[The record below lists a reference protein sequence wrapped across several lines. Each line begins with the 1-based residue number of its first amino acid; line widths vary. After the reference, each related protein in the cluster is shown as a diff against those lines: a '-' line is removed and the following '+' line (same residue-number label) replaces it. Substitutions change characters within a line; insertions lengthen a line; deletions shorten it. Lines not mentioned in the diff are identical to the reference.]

1 VWRRGTQV
9 QRVSSLERRKEV
21 ASGRRGSMCGYT
33 TKGIEKGVEEESGT
47 CLMTKGTGALWKGHS
62 RRGMP
67 VKSWGG
73 IQRK

>member
-21 ASGRRGSMCGYT
+21 ASGRRGSMCDYT
-33 TKGIEKGVEEESGT
+33 TKGIEKGVEEESSI